1 MAAAVSSQGE
11 WRNWSGSQR
20 AMPGRWWRPGSE
32 DQLVALLQSSSGEV
46 RVTGAGHS
54 FSALCKTAGNLVS
67 LEHLNGLVSHNAER
81 LTATAMAGTP
91 LHELGSLL
99 WPLGQGLINQ
109 GDIDAQ
115 SLAGACGT
123 STHGTGLGLGSFSAL
138 VRGLRLVTPSGEVID
153 ADSSHNADILQ
164 AGATSLGA
172 LGVITRITLQNRSSY
187 HLAEREYLLPL
198 AEVLSCFE
206 GLARDN
212 RHAEFWAFF
221 RTDRAVVKVLNE
233 STEPPTAKPRFNLPV
248 DRVLDITSRIAHGVA
263 GADALMQRLLT
274 ALHSEVRRV
283 GRSYQIFPSPRASR
297 FNEMEYEL
305 PLARGLECVEEVLA
319 TVKRSS
325 LRTLFPLEYRTVA
338 ADEAWLSPFYG
349 RDSAS
354 ISIHQHVC
362 TDYRPLFNL
371 VEPIF
376 WKYGGRPHWGKL
388 HSLDAVRLA
397 ELYPRWDD
405 ARRVRERLD
414 PQGRMLNAHLRKL
427 LVLP

>member
-1 MAAAVSSQGE
+1 MAESVGALGA

-20 AMPGRWWRPGSE
+20 AVPGRWWRPGSE
-32 DQLVALLQSSSGEV
+32 YELAGLLQGSTGEV

-54 FSALCKTAGNLVS
+54 FSALCKTAENLVS
-67 LEHLNGLVSHNAER
+67 LEHLSGLVSHDAER

-91 LHELGSLL
+91 LRELGPLL

-123 STHGTGLGLGSFSAL
+123 STHGTGLGLGSFSSL

-153 ADSSHNADILQ
+153 ADAEHNSDVLR

-172 LGVITRITLQNRSSY
+172 LGVVSRITLQNRPRY
-187 HLAEREYLLPL
+187 QLAEREYLLPL
-198 AEVLSCFE
+198 REVLDSFE
-206 GLARDN
+206 QLARDN

-221 RTDRAVVKVLNE
+221 RTDKAVVKVLNE
-233 STEPPTAKPRFNLPV
+233 SDEPPTPAPRFNLPV
-248 DRVLDITSRIAHGVA
+248 DKVLDVTSRIAHGIGGMDV
-263 GADALMQRLLT
+263 LMQRLLT

-283 GRSYQIFPSPRASR
+283 GRSHEIFPSPRASR

-319 TVKRSS
+319 TVRRSS

-338 ADEAWLSPFYG
+338 ADDVWLSPFYG

-354 ISIHQHVC
+354 ISIHQHIC
-362 TDYRPLFNL
+362 SDYRPLFDL

-388 HSLDAVRLA
+388 HSLDAARLA

-414 PQGRMLNAHLRKL
+414 PQGRMLNDHLRTL

>member
-1 MAAAVSSQGE
+1 MAESGAV
-11 WRNWSGSQR
+11 WRNWSGLQQS
-20 AMPGRWWRPGSE
+20 APARWWRPGSE
-32 DQLVALLQSSSGEV
+32 EELVALLQGSTGEV

-54 FSALCKTAGNLVS
+54 FSALCQTS
-67 LEHLNGLVSHNAER
+67 EHLVALDQLSGLVSHDAGR

-91 LHELGSLL
+91 LHALGPLL

-123 STHGTGLGLGSFSAL
+123 STHGTGLGLGSFSAQ
-138 VRGLRLVTPSGEVID
+138 VRGLRLVTPGGEVID
-153 ADSSHNADILQ
+153 ADSETHPDILQ

-172 LGVITRITLQNRSSY
+172 LGIVTRITLQNRARY
-187 HLAEREYLLPL
+187 QLAEREYLLPL
-198 AEVLSCFE
+198 SEVLSNFE
-206 GLARDN
+206 QLARDN

-221 RTDRAVVKVLNE
+221 RTDKALVKVLNE
-233 STEPPTAKPRFNLPV
+233 SSEPPTSKPRFNLPV
-248 DRVLDITSRIAHGVA
+248 DKVLDITSRIAHGVP
-263 GADALMQRLLT
+263 GADAWMQRLLT

-283 GRSYQIFPSPRASR
+283 GRSHEIFPSPRASR

-305 PLARGLECVEEVLA
+305 PLARGLECVEEVMA

-338 ADEAWLSPFYG
+338 ADDVWLSPFYE

-362 TDYRPLFNL
+362 ADHRPLFDL

-388 HSLDAVRLA
+388 HSLDAARLA

-405 ARRVRERLD
+405 AARLREQLD
-414 PQGRMLNAHLRKL
+414 PQGRMLNDHLRTL

>member
-1 MAAAVSSQGE
+1 MAESVGALGV

-20 AMPGRWWRPGSE
+20 AVPARWWRPGSE
-32 DQLVALLQSSSGEV
+32 GELVALLQDSAGEV

-54 FSALCKTAGNLVS
+54 FSALCKTAGNLVF
-67 LEHLNGLVSHNAER
+67 LDHLTGLVSHDAEQ

-91 LHELGSLL
+91 LHQLGALL

-123 STHGTGLGLGSFSAL
+123 STHGTGLGLGAFSAQ
-138 VRGLRLVTPSGEVID
+138 VRALRLITPSGEVID
-153 ADSSHNADILQ
+153 ADAEHNSDVLH

-172 LGVITRITLQNRSSY
+172 LGVITCITLQNRPCY
-187 HLAEREYLLPL
+187 QLAEREYLLPL
-198 AEVLSCFE
+198 REVLDSFE
-206 GLARDN
+206 QLARDN

-233 STEPPTAKPRFNLPV
+233 STEAPTPKPRFNLPV
-248 DRVLDITSRIAHGVA
+248 DKVLDLTSRIAHGI
-263 GADALMQRLLT
+263 GGTDALMQRLLT
-274 ALHSEVRRV
+274 GLHSEVRRV
-283 GRSYQIFPSPRASR
+283 GRSHEIFPSPRASR

-305 PLARGLECVEEVLA
+305 PLERGLECVEEVIA
-319 TVKRSS
+319 TVQRSS

-338 ADEAWLSPFYG
+338 ADDVWLSPFYG

-354 ISIHQHVC
+354 ISIHQHIC
-362 TDYRPLFNL
+362 SDYRPLFDL

-388 HSLDAVRLA
+388 HSLDAAQLA

-405 ARRVRERLD
+405 AARVRERLD
-414 PQGRMLNAHLRKL
+414 PQGRMLNEHLRNL

>member
-1 MAAAVSSQGE
+1 MAESVGNLAA
-11 WRNWSGSQR
+11 WRNWSGSQQ
-20 AMPGRWWRPGSE
+20 AVPGRWWRPGSE
-32 DQLVALLQSSSGEV
+32 DELVTLLRGSAGEV
-46 RVTGAGHS
+46 RVSGAGHS
-54 FSALCKTAGNLVS
+54 FSALCKTSESLVS
-67 LEHLNGLVSHNAER
+67 LDHLSGLLSHDPEQ
-81 LTATAMAGTP
+81 LTATVMAGTP
-91 LHELGSLL
+91 LHELGALL

-123 STHGTGLGLGSFSAL
+123 STHGTGLGLGSFSAQ
-138 VRGLRLVTPSGEVID
+138 VRGLRLVTPGGEVID
-153 ADSSHNADILQ
+153 ADSQSHPDILR

-172 LGVITRITLQNRSSY
+172 LGIVTRITLQNRPRY
-187 HLAEREYLLPL
+187 QLAEREYLLPL
-198 AEVLSCFE
+198 PEVLSRFE
-206 GLARDN
+206 QLARDN

-221 RTDRAVVKVLNE
+221 RADRAVVKLLNE
-233 STEPPTAKPRFNLPV
+233 SSEPPTPKPRFNLPV
-248 DRVLDITSRIAHGVA
+248 DKVLDITSRIAHGVA
-263 GADALMQRLLT
+263 GADAWMQWLLT

-283 GRSYQIFPSPRASR
+283 GRSHEIFPSPRASR

-305 PLARGLECVEEVLA
+305 PLERGLECVEEVMA

-338 ADEAWLSPFYG
+338 ADDVWLSPFYG

-354 ISIHQHVC
+354 ISIHQHIC

-388 HSLDAVRLA
+388 HSLDARRLA

-405 ARRVRERLD
+405 AARVRERLD
-414 PQGRMLNAHLRKL
+414 PQGRMLNAHLRTL

>member
-1 MAAAVSSQGE
+1 MAGSGAV
-11 WRNWSGSQR
+11 WRNWSGLQQS
-20 AMPGRWWRPGSE
+20 APARWWRPGSE
-32 DQLVALLQSSSGEV
+32 EELVALLQGSTGEV

-54 FSALCKTAGNLVS
+54 FSALCQTSENLVVLDQLS
-67 LEHLNGLVSHNAER
+67 GLVSHDAGR

-91 LHELGSLL
+91 LHALGPLL

-123 STHGTGLGLGSFSAL
+123 STHGTGLGLGSFSAQ
-138 VRGLRLVTPSGEVID
+138 VRGLRLVTPGGEVID
-153 ADSSHNADILQ
+153 ADSQTHPDILR
-164 AGATSLGA
+164 AVATSLGA
-172 LGVITRITLQNRSSY
+172 LGIVTRITLQNRARY
-187 HLAEREYLLPL
+187 QLAEREYLLPL
-198 AEVLSCFE
+198 PEVLSSFE
-206 GLARDN
+206 QLARDN

-221 RTDRAVVKVLNE
+221 RTDKALVKVLNE
-233 STEPPTAKPRFNLPV
+233 STAPPTPKPRFNLPV
-248 DRVLDITSRIAHGVA
+248 DKVLDITSRIAHGVA
-263 GADALMQRLLT
+263 GADAWMQRLLT

-283 GRSYQIFPSPRASR
+283 GRSHEIFPSPRASR

-305 PLARGLECVEEVLA
+305 PLARGLECVEEVMA

-338 ADEAWLSPFYG
+338 ADDVWLSPFYE

-362 TDYRPLFNL
+362 ADHRPLFDL

-388 HSLDAVRLA
+388 HSLDAARLA

-405 ARRVRERLD
+405 AARVRERLD
-414 PQGRMLNAHLRKL
+414 PQGRMLNDHLRKL
-427 LVLP
+427 LVLS